1 MKTTEVEQ
9 LLMMLGQIREDQHL
23 LLVQQQKILTGLA
36 DVKSLQ
42 KRLQQEMD
50 GEGTHMEF
58 LTVRNGLIN

>member
-1 MKTTEVEQ
+1 MKTTEMEQ
-9 LLMMLGQIREDQHL
+9 LLMMLGRIREDQHL
-23 LLVQQQKILTGLA
+23 LLVQQEKILTGLA

-50 GEGTHMEF
+50 AEGTHMEF